1 MICVV
6 DLDDTLVCSTTL
18 NNDSYNFALEQFGF
32 DRLIINERI
41 TRERLDFI
49 DNITLKNVIQ
59 LKQYYF
65 TQEWLHCRV
74 ALNTILIDKLKLNK
88 KENCYLWTK
97 ADKNRD
103 YKIVDY
109 CKLDNYFKD
118 IIFDDKL
125 SFETSIPKL
134 KELTNSNQFI
144 IYENNKDFFFNQS
157 CKIVDSIK
165 TNLFNINGY
174 LIG

>member
-1 MICVV
+1 MINIV
-6 DLDDTLVCSTTL
+6 DLDDTLVSSIAL
-18 NNDSYNFALEQFGF
+18 NNDSYNFALEQHNFN
-32 DRLIINERI
+32 RLITNERI
-41 TRERLDFI
+41 TRERLDFM
-49 DNITLKNVIQ
+49 DNKTLKNVIQ

-65 TQEWLHCRV
+65 TQEWLPCRV

-97 ADKNRD
+97 ADKDRA

-165 TNLFNINGY
+165 TNLFDINGY

>member
-1 MICVV
+1 MIYVV
-6 DLDDTLVCSTTL
+6 DLDDTLVSSTSL
-18 NNDSYNFALEQFGF
+18 NNDSYNFALEQYNFS
-32 DRLIINERI
+32 RLISSERI

-49 DNITLKNVIQ
+49 DGTTLKNVMQ

-65 TQEWLHCRV
+65 TQEWLPCRV
-74 ALNTILIDKLKLNK
+74 VLNKLLINKLVLNK

-97 ADKNRD
+97 ADKDRA

-118 IIFDDKL
+118 IIFDDKS
-125 SFETSIPKL
+125 SFETSIQKL
-134 KELTNSNQFI
+134 KQLTNSQQFI

-157 CKIVDSIK
+157 CQIVDNIK
-165 TNLFNINGY
+165 TNLFDINGY

>member
-6 DLDDTLVCSTTL
+6 DLDDTLVCSTIL

-32 DRLIINERI
+32 GRLIINERL
-41 TRERLDFI
+41 TREKLEYI
-49 DNITLKNVIQ
+49 DNKTLENIIK

-65 TQEWLHCRV
+65 TQEWLPCRV
-74 ALNTILIDKLKLNK
+74 VLNKLLINKLVLNK

-97 ADKNRD
+97 ADKDRA

-109 CKLDNYFKD
+109 CKLGNFFKD

-144 IYENNKDFFFNQS
+144 IYENNNDLFSNQS

-165 TNLFNINGY
+165 TNLFDINGY